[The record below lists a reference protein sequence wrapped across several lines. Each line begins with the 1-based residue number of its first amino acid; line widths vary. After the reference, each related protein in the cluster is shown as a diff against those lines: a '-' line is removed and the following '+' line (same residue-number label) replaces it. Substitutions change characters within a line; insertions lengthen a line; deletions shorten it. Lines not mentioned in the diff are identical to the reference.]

1 LGFRWGLAVAQFLLA
16 AVSGGIGFWQ
26 RHAILNQRFGEG
38 TFWDTTSAYHVWPW
52 PFKFAAVVN
61 LPALIGS
68 MPLSSGIA
76 MLWDG
81 WNEVAENTLALLF
94 VPLLCFWVG
103 GRMEGWSWRRRG
115 MFFAVFFG
123 GSLGWRWRRF
133 STSGF
138 CPLG

>member
-1 LGFRWGLAVAQFLLA
+1 
-16 AVSGGIGFWQ
+16 
-26 RHAILNQRFGEG
+26 
-38 TFWDTTSAYHVWPW
+38 
-52 PFKFAAVVN
+52 
-61 LPALIGS
+61 